1 MSRWPQMATRALYA
15 LAFLA
20 LPVGFTVGLGMSLG
34 IL

>member
-1 MSRWPQMATRALYA
+1 MRFRPVAYA

-20 LPVGFTVGLGMSLG
+20 LPVGFTIGLGMSLG